1 MKTIVVVAIVSLVGV
16 FVGIIATADYG
27 DFVKERELRNLELS
41 SFSLTIF
48 MSIIT
53 FTILDKIILFF
64 IYVHSYANKLVLRGI
79 TKF

>member
-1 MKTIVVVAIVSLVGV
+1 MKTITVVAIVIVVGV
-16 FVGIIATADYG
+16 FIGIIATADYG

>member
-1 MKTIVVVAIVSLVGV
+1 MKTIAVVAIVSLVGV